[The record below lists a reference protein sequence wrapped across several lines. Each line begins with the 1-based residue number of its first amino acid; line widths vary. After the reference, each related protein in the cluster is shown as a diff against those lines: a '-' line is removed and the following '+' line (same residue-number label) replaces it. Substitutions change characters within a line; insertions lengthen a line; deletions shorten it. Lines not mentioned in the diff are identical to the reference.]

1 MEDKGKQGLGFLPA
15 IPNEWDEENGE
26 NLFLSLSCGA
36 QGSERER
43 YSGYP
48 AHKTRGILSELLVAP
63 SSPHPSVIHCQLQGW
78 HGRAHNATHSFCPI
92 QFPEAWAG
100 LLWGFFLSPFL
111 HFEISTLDTEGQ
123 ADPLLLYVNASH
135 NVQAMSFPEGLN
147 EVFGMLS
154 MGLSLAWHMGHSG
167 WLLGTAP
174 PCHPVPLLCPFIEI
188 PFPDCQDEAKI
199 AKSHF

>member
-1 MEDKGKQGLGFLPA
+1 MERRAASVSVIRGTPRTKPGEFFQNCLWPRPLPIPALFTASYRAGTAGHTMPPIHFAPFSSQRPGLGF
-15 IPNEWDEENGE
+15 
-26 NLFLSLSCGA
+26 CG
-36 QGSERER
+36 
-43 YSGYP
+43 
-48 AHKTRGILSELLVAP
+48 V
-63 SSPHPSVIHCQLQGW
+63 
-78 HGRAHNATHSFCPI
+78 
-92 QFPEAWAG
+92 
-100 LLWGFFLSPFL
+100 FFLSPFL

-174 PCHPVPLLCPFIEI
+174 PCHPVPLLCPCMEI
-188 PFPDCQDEAKI
+188 PFPDGQDEAKI